1 MNVNESDFLD
11 GVSRALQAPEALKG
25 LEDLQALR
33 TAASYSPPE
42 LARARSALL
51 DAVEAVLRVKR
62 KHGEAFEPLPGAAP
76 AYTGHSP
83 AADKLRAE
91 LQDKPW
97 MLPGALEDLKVAALR
112 GLQDRYKDEGL
123 FSPTPAARKPP
134 ARFIPVDRLPR
145 TYAEACNA
153 FENVRFANN
162 YCAPGPGYDAG
173 AVAAMVNG
181 DSFATVAEQDAQA
194 AGPVEGFP
202 DSFLQ
207 KPLTMEQ
214 ERALIEAPFTLNEIQ
229 DAYSE
234 SVRGIIFN
242 DTEALKRCE
251 QLNPRLIEFV
261 RAQFFQ
267 DIVNRKLLALPA
279 ALEPPTAPLREKPT
293 LFESWQM
300 PGGLQQF
307 TPEQTQQAYAGI
319 MQAEVYKDPFA
330 ARALLA
336 ELPRALVEAVR
347 LEWFPGVP
355 LSRLLP
361 EGDGE

>member
-42 LARARSALL
+42 VARARSALL
-51 DAVEAVLRVKR
+51 DAVEAVLKVKR

-97 MLPGALEDLKVAALR
+97 MFQVR
-112 GLQDRYKDEGL
+112 I
-123 FSPTPAARKPP
+123 AR
-134 ARFIPVDRLPR
+134 
-145 TYAEACNA
+145 
-153 FENVRFANN
+153 
-162 YCAPGPGYDAG
+162 
-173 AVAAMVNG
+173 
-181 DSFATVAEQDAQA
+181 
-194 AGPVEGFP
+194 
-202 DSFLQ
+202 
-207 KPLTMEQ
+207 
-214 ERALIEAPFTLNEIQ
+214 EAPE
-229 DAYSE
+229 
-234 SVRGIIFN
+234 
-242 DTEALKRCE
+242 
-251 QLNPRLIEFV
+251 
-261 RAQFFQ
+261 
-267 DIVNRKLLALPA
+267 
-279 ALEPPTAPLREKPT
+279 LELSAAPLREKPT
-293 LFESWQM
+293 LFESWQTS
-300 PGGLQQF
+300 GGLQSF
-307 TPEQTQQAYAGI
+307 TPEQTRHTYALT
-319 MQAEVYKDPFA
+319 MQAEVYKDPS